1 MEYEDLRSFIER
13 QFQRLQFLEK
23 KKNEIE
29 RKLKTKEEMVN
40 KLQQY
45 VENQAKDISTYRKD
59 V

>member
-23 KKNEIE
+23 NKNEIE

>member
-1 MEYEDLRSFIER
+1 MEYEHLRSFIER
-13 QFQRLQFLEK
+13 QFQRLQFLENN
-23 KKNEIE
+23 KNEIE

>member
-13 QFQRLQFLEK
+13 QFQRLQFLENN
-23 KKNEIE
+23 KNEIE

>member
-23 KKNEIE
+23 NKNEIE
-29 RKLKTKEEMVN
+29 RKLKAKEEMVN

>member
-13 QFQRLQFLEK
+13 QFQCLKFLEK
-23 KKNEIE
+23 NKNEIE